1 MYHES
6 KSRHEIADE
15 VINLMPGAFVF
26 SEPKPTTGG
35 RPGYHRASVRP
46 YELATFFGCDKNP
59 IKATKAAKYN
69 LFHYLHTLS
78 RFFAFFKMG
87 KLVIFSI
94 LFLRHFSIS
103 ISRSLFYFYFH
114 PNLSPPPP
122 PLQRK
127 HPNATLRSYSANC
140 SNGTRITTTTAR
152 TLRGRSFA
160 TWSTRRTRGRVCS
173 TSRSASSSTAW

>member
-1 MYHES
+1 MIKFSISKTLSPSPVYHES

-94 LFLRHFSIS
+94 LFLRHF
-103 ISRSLFYFYFH
+103 YFYFSL
-114 PNLSPPPP
+114 PVLFLFPP
-122 PLQRK
+122 
-127 HPNATLRSYSANC
+127 
-140 SNGTRITTTTAR
+140 
-152 TLRGRSFA
+152 
-160 TWSTRRTRGRVCS
+160 
-173 TSRSASSSTAW
+173 